1 MISAVVLVKNQ
12 EGQLKDCL
20 DSLKW
25 CDEIVVIDDDSTDY
39 SVEVAKNMGAKVYTR
54 SLRGNFS
61 QQRNYA
67 LEKVKNDWVLFVDAD
82 ERVSPELSEEIYQQ
96 TSQFLTSVNGFLIPR
111 VDYLWGRRLR
121 FGETKSSKFLR
132 LARKDKGEWVG
143 QVHEQ
148 WKVIGNT
155 ATFKNSLSHYPHQT
169 IREFLSEINFY
180 STLRAQE
187 LHSQKK
193 SVTKLEILLYP
204 LGKLFYNYFLRLGFL
219 DGVPGLLVCF
229 MMSFHSFL
237 VRGKL
242 WQLNQRKK
250 DYDFG
255 N

>member
-12 EGQLKDCL
+12 QEQLIDCL
-20 DSLKW
+20 GSLKW
-25 CDEIVVIDDDSTDY
+25 CDEIIVVDDDSSDR
-39 SVEVAKNMGAKVYTR
+39 SAEVAKNMGAKVYTR
-54 SLRGNFS
+54 SLQGNFS

-67 LEKVKNDWVLFVDAD
+67 LEKVKNDWVLFIDAD
-82 ERVSPELSEEIYQQ
+82 ERVSPELAEEIYQQ
-96 TSQFLTSVNGFLIPR
+96 TSQFLTPVNGFFIPR

-121 FGETKSSKFLR
+121 FGETKSRKFLR
-132 LARKDKGEWVG
+132 LARKDKGEWIG

-155 ATFKNSLSHYPHQT
+155 ATFKNPLDHYPHQT

-180 STLRAQE
+180 SSLRAQE
-187 LHSQKK
+187 LYSHKK
-193 SVTKLEILLYP
+193 SVSKFKILLYP
-204 LGKLFYNYFLRLGFL
+204 VGKFVHNYFLKLGFL
-219 DGVPGLLVCF
+219 DGVPGLLVCS

-250 DYDFG
+250 SYDFG